1 MVHVLIKKNE
11 NKIIDF
17 IEMKGHANY
26 REDNDI
32 VCASISTMLI
42 VSVNAILEFDKNA
55 ISVEESN
62 KIIVNNIKKDDIT
75 NKLLT
80 NLEKSLYEIQS
91 QYKRNI
97 KIKEE

>member
-1 MVHVLIKKNE
+1 MVQVSIKKDKE
-11 NKIIDF
+11 NIIDS
-17 IEMKGHANY
+17 ITMKGHANY

-42 VSVNAILEFDKNA
+42 VSVNAILEFDNNA
-55 ISVEESN
+55 ITVEEGN
-62 KIIVNNIKKDDIT
+62 KIIVRNVKKDEIT
-75 NKLLT
+75 NKLLV

-91 QYKRNI
+91 QYERNI